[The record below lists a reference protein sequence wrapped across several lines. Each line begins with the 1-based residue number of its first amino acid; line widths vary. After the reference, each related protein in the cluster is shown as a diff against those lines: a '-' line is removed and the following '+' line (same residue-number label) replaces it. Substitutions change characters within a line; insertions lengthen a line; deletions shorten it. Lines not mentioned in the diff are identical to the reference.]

1 MADSNQ
7 IWTIGRIL
15 KWTEQY
21 FEQKGVESPRLDA
34 EVLLSHLLDKQ
45 RIYLYVHFDE
55 PLQAEELA
63 AYREM
68 VKQRVN
74 HVPVA
79 YIIGEREF
87 MGLTFKVTPDTLV
100 PRPDTE
106 ILVQAA
112 VERLKAMPAGEV
124 RFADIGTGTG
134 AVCLSVLNFTPLA
147 KADTVDISPAAR
159 AVAEENAAALGLADR
174 IVFHTG
180 DLLAPIKENSYAAI
194 LSNPPYIPEADIAGL
209 APEVRCKEPL
219 TALSGGT
226 DGLDFYRRLCQ
237 EAPAMLVDGGFM
249 AFEVGIHQAQDV
261 AALAA
266 ANPLIGRTEIIK
278 DYAGIERVVVAWR
291 QAE

>member
-1 MADSNQ
+1 MTHTVFHYPTLADASKEAEKLGVFLPLRQDTAALFAPLAIGNHAASNRIAFQ
-7 IWTIGRIL
+7 PMEGTDGTLDGAPGEWTRRRYLRFAQGGPGLIWFEAVATVPEAQASAHQLRI
-15 KWTEQY
+15 TE
-21 FEQKGVESPRLDA
+21 ENLDNYKK
-34 EVLLSHLLDKQ
+34 LLD
-45 RIYLYVHFDE
+45 
-55 PLQAEELA
+55 
-63 AYREM
+63 
-68 VKQRVN
+68 
-74 HVPVA
+74 
-79 YIIGEREF
+79 
-87 MGLTFKVTPDTLV
+87 
-100 PRPDTE
+100 
-106 ILVQAA
+106 
-112 VERLKAMPAGEV
+112 EV
-124 RFADIGTGTG
+124 RETS
-134 AVCLSVLNFTPLA
+134 L
-147 KADTVDISPAAR
+147 
-159 AVAEENAAALGLADR
+159 
-174 IVFHTG
+174 
-180 DLLAPIKENSYAAI
+180 KENSYAAI